1 MFPWNSSP
9 LPKARTPDHGLLNFP
24 RQCRDRYTLCRMP
37 EVAPRLN
44 SRTKLLLALPFIAAF
59 VLVLVYFQLFTSPVA
74 IVIIFVLYV
83 AVSIRNRR
91 KFNRQQD
98 QTK

>member
-1 MFPWNSSP
+1 
-9 LPKARTPDHGLLNFP
+9 
-24 RQCRDRYTLCRMP
+24 MP